1 MSVLQGRAIPLILF
15 VVAMASLAACYLVFW
30 VGLLRVHK
38 SLSTLLTLLVL
49 SWFIVAMM
57 FVAAAA
63 TREWSTRWLS
73 IGMAGTVIL
82 MSSATTYFSL
92 ALAPLG
98 IAIVAVSIVRIIL
111 KHRSAVSVS
120 QMRLRLSDADMLPAL
135 VGVAS
140 ILLGVAIL
148 VCAFIAAPNVLAV
161 WTVIGLSAICAGIML
176 TLTVTTH
183 EA

>member
-1 MSVLQGRAIPLILF
+1 MAVLQGRAIPLILF
-15 VVAMASLAACYLVFW
+15 VAAMATLAACYLVFW
-30 VGLLRVHK
+30 VGFLRVYK
-38 SLSTLLTLLVL
+38 SLSTLLIL

-73 IGMAGTVIL
+73 IGLAGTVIL